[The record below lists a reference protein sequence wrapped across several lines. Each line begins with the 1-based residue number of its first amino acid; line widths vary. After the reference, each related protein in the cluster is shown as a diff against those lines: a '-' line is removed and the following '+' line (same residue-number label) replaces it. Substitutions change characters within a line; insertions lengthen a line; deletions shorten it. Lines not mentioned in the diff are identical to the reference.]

1 MRLFQ
6 EQRRRWRSPKRE
18 ETSEPETLR
27 GKFFYFR
34 LLVVTLFAVLTLQLV
49 RLQVFQG
56 EAYQERAENNR
67 LRVVPIMP
75 SRGLIFDRSGI
86 PLVENVPRFSA
97 GIVPADLPR
106 DKEAAVLSR
115 LETLLGVPAREMAK
129 DVDKRRESNDP
140 FTPVIVKS
148 GLAPEQAFTLREA
161 EAQLSGVKVLVEPMR
176 SYGGQPIFSHILG
189 YVGAV
194 PDDRLAELQEKG
206 YYMNDHVGYSG
217 VELQYEDVLRGTPGR
232 KEVEV
237 DATGREI
244 QTLDSKPAQPGDSL
258 ILSLD
263 MKLQEKTAEFLRDGM
278 GASLNAA
285 AMVMDVHTG
294 EILAMV
300 SLPNFD
306 DNVFADISEEQWKAL
321 LKDPAK
327 PLVDHCISENYAP
340 GSIFKQITGTA
351 ALQEGVANAGT
362 TITSLGSIT
371 VKNEYDPNIVYIFRD
386 WAAHGT
392 MDFYGGV
399 ARSSDVYFY
408 YLGGGYYENGVELFR
423 GLGISKLS
431 EYTRRF
437 GLGALTGIDLPGEAA
452 GVVPDPRWKEE
463 NWGEIW
469 TIGDTYN
476 FSIGQGYVATTPLQM
491 LLVTAT
497 VANGGNVM
505 VPRVVREIIDAE
517 GREVKSFEP
526 TVARNIGISDDN
538 LAIMREGMRQAVSAS
553 YGTAT
558 SAAIDGVSV
567 AGKTGTA
574 EFGPD
579 LGGGHYD
586 SHGWFAGFAPAD
598 DPQIAV
604 VVFLQKGNG
613 AKDAAPVA
621 GRILDY
627 YFNR

>member
-1 MRLFQ
+1 
-6 EQRRRWRSPKRE
+6 
-18 ETSEPETLR
+18 
-27 GKFFYFR
+27 
-34 LLVVTLFAVLTLQLV
+34 
-49 RLQVFQG
+49 
-56 EAYQERAENNR
+56 
-67 LRVVPIMP
+67 
-75 SRGLIFDRSGI
+75 
-86 PLVENVPRFSA
+86 
-97 GIVPADLPR
+97 
-106 DKEAAVLSR
+106 
-115 LETLLGVPAREMAK
+115 
-129 DVDKRRESNDP
+129 
-140 FTPVIVKS
+140 
-148 GLAPEQAFTLREA
+148 
-161 EAQLSGVKVLVEPMR
+161 
-176 SYGGQPIFSHILG
+176 
-189 YVGAV
+189 
-194 PDDRLAELQEKG
+194 
-206 YYMNDHVGYSG
+206 MNDHVGYSG

-244 QTLDSKPAQPGDSL
+244 QTLDSKPAQPGNSL

-263 MKLQEKTAEFLRDGM
+263 MRLQEKTAGFLQDGM
-278 GASLNAA
+278 GSSLNAA

-300 SLPNFD
+300 SLPNYD
-306 DNVFADISEEQWKAL
+306 DNVFADISEEQWRAL
-321 LKDPAK
+321 LEDPAK

-408 YLGGGYYENGVELFR
+408 YLGGGYYEEGVELFR
-423 GLGISKLS
+423 GLGISRLS
-431 EYTRRF
+431 EYTRRY
-437 GLGALTGIDLPGEAA
+437 GLGALTGIDLPGEAT
-452 GVVPDPRWKEE
+452 GVVPDPTWKEE

-491 LLVTAT
+491 LLATAT

-505 VPRVVREIIDAE
+505 VPRVVRDVIDSA
-517 GREVKSFEP
+517 GRVVRPFEP
-526 TVARNIGISDDN
+526 KVARNVGISDDN
-538 LAIMREGMRQAVSAS
+538 LAIMREAMRQAVSAS

-621 GRILDY
+621 GRIFDY